1 MCVQEGSVTTPGALI
16 EAGLRD
22 RGFTVDD
29 LASATRLRVGLL
41 SSMLDDDFVD
51 TGGDVYARGHLR
63 TIAGALALD
72 PDELMA
78 AYDAVPRSRRPP
90 TP

>member
-1 MCVQEGSVTTPGALI
+1 
-16 EAGLRD
+16 
-22 RGFTVDD
+22 
-29 LASATRLRVGLL
+29 
-41 SSMLDDDFVD
+41 MLDDDFVD

>member
-1 MCVQEGSVTTPGALI
+1 MHEGSVATPGAII
-16 EAGLRD
+16 EAALRD

-29 LASATRLRVGLL
+29 LARSTRLRVGLL
-41 SSMLDDDFVD
+41 SCMLDDDFAD
-51 TGGDVYARGHLR
+51 TGGAVYARGHLR
-63 TIAGALALD
+63 TIASALALD

-78 AYDAVPRSRRPP
+78 AYDAVPHSRRPP